1 MRPVSDI
8 RRLGFRPW
16 FERQLIESHVYLVT
30 AFLCLTLVLAAFEEL
45 SSRARGLEQLG
56 MLALILAG
64 GAIGILSWERY
75 RVILLRALQLSERS
89 VCEKC
94 RAYARFS
101 VLDSARGDI
110 EDGERARE
118 GAAWLRVKCKSC
130 GHEWTME

>member
-1 MRPVSDI
+1 MRPAFDI
-8 RRLGFRPW
+8 RRLGFKRW

-45 SSRARGLEQLG
+45 GSKTGTIERAG

-64 GAIGILSWERY
+64 GALGLLSWERY
-75 RVILLRALQLSERS
+75 RTILLRALQLSECS
-89 VCEKC
+89 VCERC

-101 VLDSARGDI
+101 VLDSARGDVQ
-110 EDGERARE
+110 DGEQVR
-118 GAAWLRVKCKSC
+118 GGTWLRVKCKSC